1 MEIHNKTILHAEPR
15 APWSNTGQR
24 TQLLRPDC
32 YQQQGY
38 QQNDKGADETTE
50 INTNQGKTSG
60 LQDSSSSLTVQ

>member
-1 MEIHNKTILHAEPR
+1 MINSVVVVLFSDQE
-15 APWSNTGQR
+15 
-24 TQLLRPDC
+24 
-32 YQQQGY
+32 QQGY